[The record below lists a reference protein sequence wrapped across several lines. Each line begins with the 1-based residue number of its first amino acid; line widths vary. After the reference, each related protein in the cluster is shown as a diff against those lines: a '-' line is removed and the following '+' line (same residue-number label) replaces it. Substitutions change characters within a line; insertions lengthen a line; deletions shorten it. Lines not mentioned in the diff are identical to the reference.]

1 MKNKNRWTAN
11 LGSPAYMAP
20 ELIDRQ
26 VIDILFIFFSKKSLI
41 IVLIQPYGAKA
52 DIYAAGVVLFELA
65 ARTEA
70 WSNVSVW

>member
-1 MKNKNRWTAN
+1 
-11 LGSPAYMAP
+11 MAP

-26 VIDILFIFFSKKSLI
+26 VIDILFIFKKILKKVLYF